1 MLWIEDVRALKD
13 ALETLNARKSKMD
26 SNSKSEETDR
36 QNVGLNVPQ
45 RKKNTMSYKPHGPR
59 NRNMTSE
66 DFDQFLSV
74 YEFFGFFVPFQEKKC
89 SSFHQQLTDRVI

>member
-1 MLWIEDVRALKD
+1 MKEII
-13 ALETLNARKSKMD
+13 KMD
-26 SNSKSEETDR
+26 LNSKSEETDR

-66 DFDQFLSV
+66 DFGQFSSV
-74 YEFFGFFVPFQEKKC
+74 YCSFPTKKC
-89 SSFHQQLTDRVI
+89 SSFHQPLTDRVIEKLL

>member
-1 MLWIEDVRALKD
+1 MNRRCPGIKRRF
-13 ALETLNARKSKMD
+13 RKPKHTKENIKMD

-36 QNVGLNVPQ
+36 QNVGLNVLQ

-59 NRNMTSE
+59 KRNMTSE

-74 YEFFGFFVPFQEKKC
+74 YEFFGFFVPFQEKNVLY
-89 SSFHQQLTDRVI
+89 FINT